1 MAAQPSIIPPTPS
14 EADYA
19 AAGERAPIP
28 EAGDPIA
35 LFGDWLA
42 AARESE
48 HNDANAMALAT
59 VDDTGLPDVRTVLLK
74 DFGPGGF
81 TFYTNLDSAKARQ
94 LATSGKAAILFHWK
108 SLERQV
114 RIRGNVQRTSDA
126 AADEYFAS
134 RARISQ
140 IGAWASAQSSALGD
154 REALKARVAM
164 FTDLFEDDDAI
175 ARPPY
180 WGGYVLVP
188 GEIEFWQGQAYRL
201 HDRVKYARGGES
213 AGWTHARLN
222 P

>member
-1 MAAQPSIIPPTPS
+1 MVAQPSIIPPTPS
-14 EADYA
+14 EAEYT

-28 EAGDPIA
+28 DAHDPIA

-59 VDDTGLPDVRTVLLK
+59 VDASGLPDVRTLLLK

-81 TFYTNLDSAKARQ
+81 TFYSNLESAKAHQ
-94 LATSGKAAILFHWK
+94 LAATGKAAILFHWK

-114 RIRGNVQRTSDA
+114 RIRGAVRRASDE

-140 IGAWASAQSSALGD
+140 IGAWASAQSSTLDD
-154 REALKARVAM
+154 REALKARVAL
-164 FTDLFEDDDAI
+164 FTDLFAEDDGI
-175 ARPPY
+175 PRPPY

-188 GEIEFWQGQAYRL
+188 DTIEFWQGQAYRL
-201 HDRVKYARGGES
+201 HDRLKFSRGGES
-213 AGWTHARLN
+213 AGWDRIRLN

>member
-1 MAAQPSIIPPTPS
+1 MVAQTSIIPPTPS
-14 EADYA
+14 AADYA
-19 AAGERAPIP
+19 ANGERAPIP
-28 EAGDPIA
+28 DGADPIT

-59 VDDTGLPDVRTVLLK
+59 VDDAGLPDVRTLLLK

-81 TFYTNLDSAKARQ
+81 TFYSNLESAKASQ
-94 LATSGKAAILFHWK
+94 LASAGKAAILFHWK

-114 RIRGNVQRTSDA
+114 RIRGAVRRASDE

-140 IGAWASAQSSALGD
+140 IGAWASPQSSELAD
-154 REALKARVAM
+154 REALKARVAL

-175 ARPPY
+175 PRPPY

-188 GEIEFWQGQAYRL
+188 DAIEFWQGQAYRL
-201 HDRVKYARGGES
+201 HDRLKYTRGGDS
-213 AGWTHARLN
+213 AGWERTRLN